1 MTNQQPEDERITL
14 AELLEAIFKTIREYE
29 GTTGI
34 FHKRDKGQSNGV

>member
-1 MTNQQPEDERITL
+1 MTNQQSEDEHITL

-34 FHKRDKGQSNGV
+34 LRKRDKEQE